1 MRKILI
7 FSMSAIFLLG
17 CQKDKES
24 IPMKLTWELIQNTDE
39 GYEAVFEIE
48 NTLDQDLNNTNW
60 KLYYNQITGVPD
72 PNSFPADFKVE
83 RITGDFWQ
91 ISPTEQ
97 FNSLKVGEKVSIAYK
112 GSGFINKEN
121 WGPLGAYFVVD
132 GVATLAD
139 YTVKPFEKS
148 EQINR
153 GSKDLVPIPT
163 SEWLYSQN
171 ESLKD
176 IPESELPPILPTPV
190 KWERLNKEFTL
201 DPQKWEIA
209 GFGNHAEV
217 LAENWKKLFQV
228 TPTIINS
235 FAGTNP
241 KIMLKNQNVEI
252 QGKSY
257 GSGSNA
263 YSIEWLKEGEILIS
277 SPDNA
282 GMFYGI
288 QSLIQMLAIEKSKQ
302 GDKELQL
309 KGFKVQDY
317 PRFQYRGIHLD
328 VSRNF
333 QSKEEVLKL
342 LDVMSLY
349 KLNKFHFHLTDDE
362 GWRIEIPKLP
372 ELTQY
377 GAFRGHSDDE
387 SEFLFPAYGSGPDPN
402 NPQSAGNGFYTA
414 EEYKEI
420 VRYAAL
426 KYIEVIPEIDVPGHA
441 RAAIKAM
448 KKRGETDFYLHDPND
463 QSQYLSVQNYPDN
476 VICPCSES
484 TYKFLDLVVWSFYRM
499 HKEAGTPLKTL
510 HIGGDEVPAGV
521 WEKSPLCEKLIAE
534 DPKVN
539 SVLDINY
546 YFVRRMN
553 EILRKYEINKTA
565 GWEEVALE
573 RTLENGTLKYTPHP
587 EFKGG
592 EVIPYVWNNLWGFQ
606 DLGHRLANAGY
617 PVVLCNVT
625 NLYFD
630 LAYNKDPQEPGLT
643 WGGFVNTKSAF
654 DFVPEDVFVSTVQ
667 DPMGNKF
674 NAADFYATMEKMTPA
689 GEKNIL
695 GIQGQL
701 WSETLIKPEMLSYYY
716 FPKLLGLAE
725 RAWATKP
732 SKITGSDWNI
742 FANRISKQQMPII
755 DALYNG
761 INYRVPPPGVAVKDG
776 KIYANSEFPGLI
788 LRYTT
793 NGQDPDKKSKEYTQ
807 SIDYQDNIKISA
819 FSPSGKRMSKSVLVK

>member
-1 MRKILI
+1 MYRFLI
-7 FSMSAIFLLG
+7 FPLIVMMTLG
-17 CQKDKES
+17 CAKDEEMAQ
-24 IPMKLTWELIQNTDE
+24 IGLTWELIRNTDE
-39 GYEAVFEIE
+39 GFEAAFEIE
-48 NTLDQDLNNTNW
+48 NTSGEVLTAKNW

-72 PNSFPADFKVE
+72 PASFPEGITVR
-83 RITGDFWQ
+83 RITGDFWE
-91 ISPTEQ
+91 ISPTEV
-97 FNSLKVGEKVSIAYK
+97 FKELAEGEKLRFTYK
-112 GSGFINKEN
+112 GNGFINKES
-121 WGPLGAYFVVD
+121 WGPLGAYFVID
-132 GVATLAD
+132 GIANPAE
-139 YTVKPFEKS
+139 YSVKPFEKP
-148 EQINR
+148 EQLNR

-163 SEWLYSQN
+163 SEWLYAQN
-171 ESLKD
+171 ENLKD
-176 IPESELPPILPTPV
+176 IPETDLPPVMPTPV
-190 KWERLNKEFTL
+190 KWERLNKEFSI

-209 GFGNHAEV
+209 GYGAHAEF
-217 LAENWKKLFQV
+217 LAEHWNNLFEH
-228 TPTIINS
+228 TPVIVNN
-235 FAGTNP
+235 FFGTSP
-241 KIMLKNQNVEI
+241 KIMLRNQNVVI

-257 GSGSNA
+257 DAGSNA
-263 YSIEWLKEGEILIS
+263 YTLEIVKDGEIVIA

-288 QSLIQMLAIEKSKQ
+288 QSLIQILAVEKSKQ
-302 GDKELQL
+302 GDKEIKL
-309 KGFKVQDY
+309 KGIKIQDY
-317 PRFQYRGIHLD
+317 PRFAYRGIHLD
-328 VSRNF
+328 VARNF
-333 QSKEEVLKL
+333 QSKEEVMKL
-342 LDVMSLY
+342 LDVMSFY

-377 GAFRGHSDDE
+377 GAFRGHSEDE
-387 SEFLFPAYGSGPDPN
+387 KDFLFPAYGSGPDPKN
-402 NPQSAGNGFYTA
+402 SKSAGNGFYTA

-420 VRYAAL
+420 VRYAAS

-448 KKRGETDFYLHDPND
+448 QKRGEPDFFLHDPND
-463 QSQYLSVQNYPDN
+463 KSEYLSVQNYPDN

-484 TYKFLDLVVWSFYRM
+484 TYKFLDLVVWSFFRM

-521 WEKSPLCEKLIAE
+521 WEKSPLCEKLMAD

-553 EILRKYEINKTA
+553 EILRKYNLKTA

-573 RTLENGTLKYTPHP
+573 RKAENGTIKYSPHP

-643 WGGFVNTKSAF
+643 WGGFVDTKSAF
-654 DFVPEDVFVSTVQ
+654 DFVPEDVFISTVQ

-674 NAADFYATMEKMTPA
+674 NPADFYATMEKMTPA

-701 WSETLIKPEMLSYYY
+701 WSETLIQPEMLGYYY

-725 RAWATKP
+725 RAWTPKP
-732 SKITGSDWNI
+732 SKITGSDWNL
-742 FANRISKQQMPII
+742 FANRISKQQFRAM
-755 DALYNG
+755 DALKKE
-761 INYRVPPPGVAVKDG
+761 INYRVPPPGVVVKEG
-776 KIYANSEFPGLI
+776 KIYVNSEYPGLV

-793 NGQDPDKKSKEYTQ
+793 DGKDPDKKSVEFTQTIDFKE
-807 SIDYQDNIKISA
+807 NIKIAA
-819 FSPSGKRMSKSVLVK
+819 FSPSGKRMSKTVVVK